1 MPTEFV
7 GVSEE
12 PSDAAREEELILI
25 TGLAS
30 SGEGVGRLVDGR
42 VVFVEDAAVGDRV
55 ALAAIEDRGRY
66 LRAKIGRL
74 EEMSPHR
81 IGPRCPHVG
90 ECGGCSW
97 QHIDYASQLEAKATI
112 VIDALERIARIDV
125 PPGLALVPSPS
136 PFGYRARARWVEA
149 EGGIG
154 YRVRGSRRPSP
165 VEQCPVLV
173 SSAQVALAEQVAL
186 RSAPTERP
194 AGGRRRRREWVVTA
208 GSAGEALVSDAR
220 PRSRRGG
227 RDRREGAVQIDLL
240 GESLRVSG
248 RSFLQGNALLWE
260 PLAEAVRTACIGAV
274 QEVSAM
280 RFVELYCGVGFFTIP
295 LARRGAT
302 GVVLESDPDAL
313 RDLAGNLRHAELE
326 DRVEVLSGR
335 AEERRDLVDRLR
347 RADVLLVDPPR
358 AGLEARVRAA
368 IGVARPPRVVY
379 LSCNPA
385 TLARDLAELG
395 SAGYQLS
402 ALQAFDLFPQTPHV
416 ETLAELTLASPAG

>member
-1 MPTEFV
+1 
-7 GVSEE
+7 
-12 PSDAAREEELILI
+12 
-25 TGLAS
+25 
-30 SGEGVGRLVDGR
+30 
-42 VVFVEDAAVGDRV
+42 
-55 ALAAIEDRGRY
+55 
-66 LRAKIGRL
+66 
-74 EEMSPHR
+74 
-81 IGPRCPHVG
+81 
-90 ECGGCSW
+90 
-97 QHIDYASQLEAKATI
+97 
-112 VIDALERIARIDV
+112 
-125 PPGLALVPSPS
+125 
-136 PFGYRARARWVEA
+136 
-149 EGGIG
+149 
-154 YRVRGSRRPSP
+154 
-165 VEQCPVLV
+165 
-173 SSAQVALAEQVAL
+173 
-186 RSAPTERP
+186 
-194 AGGRRRRREWVVTA
+194 
-208 GSAGEALVSDAR
+208 
-220 PRSRRGG
+220 
-227 RDRREGAVQIDLL
+227 
-240 GESLRVSG
+240 
-248 RSFLQGNALLWE
+248 
-260 PLAEAVRTACIGAV
+260 
-274 QEVSAM
+274 M

>member
-1 MPTEFV
+1 
-7 GVSEE
+7 
-12 PSDAAREEELILI
+12 LILV

-55 ALAAIEDRGRY
+55 VLTAIEDRGRY

-74 EEMSPHR
+74 EESSQDR
-81 IGPRCPHVG
+81 VEPRCPHVG
-90 ECGGCSW
+90 GCGGCSW
-97 QHIDYASQLEAKATI
+97 QHLDYASQLKAKATI

-125 PPGLALVPSPS
+125 PPGLELVPSPS

-149 EGGIG
+149 EGGVG
-154 YRVRGSRRPSP
+154 YRVRGSRRSSP

-173 SSAQVALAEQVAL
+173 PSAQAALARQVAL
-186 RSAPTERP
+186 RSEQTEKP
-194 AGGRRRRREWVVTA
+194 AGGRRRDREWVVTA

-274 QEVSAM
+274 EEVSEM

-295 LARRGAT
+295 LARMGAT
-302 GVVLESDPDAL
+302 GVVLESDPGAL
-313 RDLAGNLRHAELE
+313 RDLAGNLRHAKLQ

-335 AEERRDLVDRLR
+335 AEVRGDLAERLR
-347 RADVLLVDPPR
+347 RTDVLLVDPPR

-368 IGVARPPRVVY
+368 IGSARPPRVVY

-385 TLARDLAELG
+385 TLARDLGELG

-402 ALQAFDLFPQTPHV
+402 GLQAFDLFPQTPHV
-416 ETLAELTLASPAG
+416 ETLAELTLAAPAG